1 MKEFLI
7 SKYKDVEPYVPG
19 EQPRDKK
26 YLKLNTN
33 ESPYPPSEAVLKAVT
48 DSASSLQL
56 YPDPACR
63 DLKAALAGSLGLQP
77 ENTLPTNGSDE
88 VLSLSFM
95 AYAHDE
101 KPAYYAD
108 VTYGFYDVLSGL
120 FGIKAKHFALRDDF
134 TIDISDY
141 CGLDSGLIVIAN
153 PNAPTGFAIG
163 VDEIEKICKESP
175 NCVVLI
181 DEAYVEFGAESAV
194 GLVTK
199 YPNLIVSRTYS
210 KSMSLAGARLGYAI
224 ANEERIRELETLKY
238 TLNPYSV
245 NRTALAAGVAAV
257 EDIEYYR
264 NNCRL
269 VAETRDKTA
278 ERLRSLG
285 FTLTD
290 SKTNFVFCSHPDV
303 PASELSEKFRQAGIL
318 VRHFTGERTND
329 WLRISVGTPEDMLEL
344 TDTLEGILNGGK
356 V

>member
-1 MKEFLI
+1 MSNFLI

-26 YLKLNTN
+26 YIKLNTN
-33 ESPYPPSEAVLKAVT
+33 ESPYPPSEAVLKAVK
-48 DSASSLQL
+48 DSARSLQL

-63 DLKAALAGSLGLQP
+63 DLKAALAGSLGLEP
-77 ENTLPTNGSDE
+77 ENILPTNGSDE

-120 FGIKAKHFALRDDF
+120 FNVKAEHFALESDF
-134 TIDISDY
+134 TIDIERY
-141 CGLDSGLIVIAN
+141 CGLDYGLIVVAN
-153 PNAPTGFAIG
+153 PNAPTGIAIG
-163 VDEIEKICKESP
+163 VDGIEKICKESP
-175 NCVVLI
+175 QCIVLI
-181 DEAYVEFGAESAV
+181 DEAYVEFGAESCV

-224 ANEERIRELETLKY
+224 ADSDRIRELETLKY

-264 NNCRL
+264 NNCNL
-269 VAETRDKTA
+269 VADTRDKTS
-278 ERLRSLG
+278 ERLRNLG
-285 FTLTD
+285 FGLTD
-290 SKTNFVFCSHPDV
+290 SKTNFVFCRHPGV
-303 PASELSEKFRQAGIL
+303 EASELSDKLRQAGIL

-329 WLRISVGTPEDMLEL
+329 WLRISIGTTEDMLAL
-344 TDTLEGILNGGK
+344 TNALEKILNGG
-356 V
+356 

>member
-1 MKEFLI
+1 MNNFLI

-26 YLKLNTN
+26 YIKFNTN
-33 ESPYPPSEAVLKAVT
+33 ESPYPPSEAVLRAVKE
-48 DSASSLQL
+48 SARSLQL

-63 DLKAALAGSLGLQP
+63 DLKAALAGSLGLEP
-77 ENTLPTNGSDE
+77 ENILPTNGSDE

-120 FGIKAKHFALRDDF
+120 FNVKANHFSLCDDF
-134 TIDISDY
+134 TIDIEQY
-141 CGLDSGLIVIAN
+141 CELDSGLIVIAN
-153 PNAPTGFAIG
+153 PNAPTGIAIG

-181 DEAYVEFGAESAV
+181 DEAYVEFGAESCV
-194 GLVTK
+194 GLVAK

-224 ANEERIRELETLKY
+224 ANNDRITELETLKY

-245 NRTALAAGVAAV
+245 NRTALAAGVSTI

-264 NNCRL
+264 NNCKL
-269 VAETRDKTA
+269 VADTRDKTA
-278 ERLRSLG
+278 EKLRSLG
-285 FTLTD
+285 FELTD
-290 SKTNFVFCSHPDV
+290 SKTNFVFCRHPGV
-303 PASELSEKFRQAGIL
+303 EASELSDKLRQAGIL

-329 WLRISVGTPEDMLEL
+329 WLRISIGTPEDMSAL
-344 TDTLEGILNGGK
+344 TDTLEKILNGG
-356 V
+356 

>member
-1 MKEFLI
+1 MNSFLI

-26 YLKLNTN
+26 YIKLNTN
-33 ESPYPPSEAVLKAVT
+33 ESPYPPSEAVLKAVE
-48 DSASSLQL
+48 DSGRSLQL

-63 DLKAALAGSLGLQP
+63 DLRAALAESLGLEP
-77 ENTLPTNGSDE
+77 GNILPTNGSDE

-101 KPAYYAD
+101 KSACYPD

-120 FGIKAKHFALRDDF
+120 FGVKAKHFALESDF
-134 TIDISDY
+134 MIDINRY

-153 PNAPTGFAIG
+153 PNAPTGIAIG

-181 DEAYVEFGAESAV
+181 DEAYVEFGAESCV
-194 GLVTK
+194 GLVRK

-224 ANEERIRELETLKY
+224 ANEQRITELEMLKY

-245 NRTALAAGVAAV
+245 NRTALAAGVATIK
-257 EDIEYYR
+257 DIEYYR
-264 NNCRL
+264 NNCKL
-269 VAETRDKTA
+269 VAETRGRTA
-278 ERLRSLG
+278 EKLKELG
-285 FTLTD
+285 FELTD
-290 SKTNFVFCSHPDV
+290 SKTNFVFCRHPGV
-303 PASELSEKFRQAGIL
+303 PASELSERLREAGIL
-318 VRHFTGERTND
+318 VRHFTGRRTND
-329 WLRISVGTPEDMLEL
+329 WLRISVGTPEDMLVL
-344 TDTLEGILNGGK
+344 VNTLKKILNGGK
-356 V
+356 S

>member
-1 MKEFLI
+1 MNSFLI

-26 YLKLNTN
+26 YIKLNTN
-33 ESPYPPSEAVLKAVT
+33 ESPYPPSEAVLKAVRS
-48 DSASSLQL
+48 SARSMQL

-63 DLKAALAGSLGLQP
+63 DLKAALAGSLGLEP
-77 ENTLPTNGSDE
+77 ENILPTNGSDE

-120 FGIKAKHFALRDDF
+120 FGVKAKHFVLRDDF
-134 TIDISDY
+134 TIDVSDY
-141 CGLDSGLIVIAN
+141 CELDSGLIVIAN
-153 PNAPTGFAIG
+153 PNAPTGIAIS
-163 VDEIEKICKESP
+163 VTEIERICKESP
-175 NCVVLI
+175 NCIVLI
-181 DEAYVEFGAESAV
+181 DEAYVEFGAESCI

-224 ANEERIRELETLKY
+224 ANKDRIVELETLKY

-245 NRTALAAGVAAV
+245 NRTALAAGVAAI
-257 EDIEYYR
+257 EDMEYYR
-264 NNCRL
+264 NNCKL
-269 VAETRDKTA
+269 VADTRDKTA
-278 ERLRSLG
+278 EKLKSLG
-285 FTLTD
+285 FELTD
-290 SKTNFVFCSHPDV
+290 SKTNFVFCRHPGV
-303 PASELSEKFRQAGIL
+303 EASELSDKLRQAGIL

-329 WLRISVGTPEDMLEL
+329 WLRISIGTPEDMSAL
-344 TDTLEGILNGGK
+344 TDALEKILNGG
-356 V
+356 

>member
-1 MKEFLI
+1 MNSFLI

-26 YLKLNTN
+26 YIKLNTN
-33 ESPYPPSEAVLKAVT
+33 ESPYPPSDRVLRAVEE
-48 DSASSLQL
+48 SAKNLQL

-63 DLKAALAGSLGLQP
+63 DLRATLAGSLGLKP
-77 ENTLPTNGSDE
+77 GNILPTNGSDE

-120 FGIKAKHFALRDDF
+120 FGVKAEHFALENDF
-134 TIDISDY
+134 TIDINRY
-141 CGLDSGLIVIAN
+141 CGLGSGLIVIAN
-153 PNAPTGFAIG
+153 PNAPTGIAIG
-163 VDEIEKICKESP
+163 VCEIEKICKESP
-175 NCVVLI
+175 DCVVLI
-181 DEAYVEFGAESAV
+181 DEAYVEFGAESCV
-194 GLVTK
+194 GLVQK

-245 NRTALAAGVAAV
+245 NRTALAAGIAAV

-269 VAETRDKTA
+269 VAKTRDKTA
-278 ERLRSLG
+278 EKLKELG
-285 FTLTD
+285 FELTD
-290 SKTNFVFCSHPDV
+290 SKANFVFCRHPGV
-303 PASELSEKFRQAGIL
+303 PASELSDKLRKVGIL

-329 WLRISVGTPEDMLEL
+329 WLRISVGTPEDMNQLIAALAKIL
-344 TDTLEGILNGGK
+344 TTNH
-356 V
+356 

>member
-1 MKEFLI
+1 MNSFLI

-26 YLKLNTN
+26 YIKLNTN
-33 ESPYPPSEAVLKAVT
+33 ESPYSPSEAVLKAVS
-48 DSASSLQL
+48 DGASSLQL

-63 DLKAALAGSLGLQP
+63 DLKAALAESLGLEP
-77 ENTLPTNGSDE
+77 SNILPTNGSDE

-101 KPAYYAD
+101 RPAYYPD

-120 FGIKAKHFALRDDF
+120 FNVNATRFPLKEDF
-134 TIDISDY
+134 TIDVDQY
-141 CGLDSGLIVIAN
+141 CGLESGLIVIAN
-153 PNAPTGFAIG
+153 PNAPTGIAIG
-163 VDEIEKICKESP
+163 VDEIERICKESP
-175 NCVVLI
+175 DCVVLI
-181 DEAYVEFGAESAV
+181 DEAYVEFGAESCV
-194 GLVTK
+194 SLVPK

-224 ANEERIRELETLKY
+224 ANEDRIRELETLKY

-245 NRTALAAGVAAV
+245 NRTALAAGIAAV
-257 EDIEYYR
+257 GDIEYYR

-269 VAETRDKTA
+269 VADTRDKTSG
-278 ERLRSLG
+278 RLKELG

-290 SKTNFVFCSHPDV
+290 SKTNFVFCKHEKV
-303 PASELSEKFRQAGIL
+303 PASELSEKLRSAGIL

-329 WLRISVGTPEDMLEL
+329 WLRISVGTPEDMIALTKALE
-344 TDTLEGILNGGK
+344 EILK
-356 V
+356 

>member
-1 MKEFLI
+1 MNNFLI

-26 YLKLNTN
+26 YIKLNTN
-33 ESPYPPSEAVLKAVT
+33 ESPYPPSETVLKAVE
-48 DSASSLQL
+48 DSAKSLQL

-63 DLKAALAGSLGLQP
+63 DLKAALAGNLGLEP
-77 ENTLPTNGSDE
+77 ENILPTNGSDE

-120 FGIKAKHFALRDDF
+120 FNVNANHLALRDNF
-134 TIDISDY
+134 TIDIEQY

-153 PNAPTGFAIG
+153 PNAPTGIAIS

-175 NCVVLI
+175 QCIVLI
-181 DEAYVEFGAESAV
+181 DEAYVEFGAESCV

-224 ANEERIRELETLKY
+224 ANKGRIRELETLKY

-245 NRTALAAGVAAV
+245 NRTALAAGVAAI

-264 NNCRL
+264 NNCNL
-269 VAETRDKTA
+269 VADTRDKTA
-278 ERLRSLG
+278 EKLRSLG
-285 FTLTD
+285 FELTD
-290 SKTNFVFCSHPDV
+290 SKTNFVFCRHPGV
-303 PASELSEKFRQAGIL
+303 EASELSDKLRQAGIL

-329 WLRISVGTPEDMLEL
+329 WLRISIGTPEDMSAL
-344 TDTLEGILNGGK
+344 TDALEKILNGG
-356 V
+356 